1 MGRKRPERKA
11 SEWANVRAATDWY
24 MTRCASDGME
34 REAALLEWE
43 ERSIA
48 SRIRY
53 WRLCVKLKSDPGVQ
67 LLLAE
72 RPAPRVSLRK
82 PGGMVIG
89 MGPT

>member
-1 MGRKRPERKA
+1 
-11 SEWANVRAATDWY
+11 
-24 MTRCASDGME
+24 ME